1 MGCCQSGILHW
12 TKINA
17 ILLFYTCD
25 NAVHVQKTTKKEIL
39 KLTELSMINSGLLK
53 AI

>member
-25 NAVHVQKTTKKEIL
+25 VVNVQKTTKKEIL